1 MQYTP
6 FNPLT
11 NPVDVLPRPI
21 PGINGFSSIIGFA
34 EKHRTFVLLIKLLF
48 EIVHIAGILLFC
60 DICLLL
66 ADILDIALRAWW
78 RSRLVVEIMM
88 WQKDN

>member
-1 MQYTP
+1 M
-6 FNPLT
+6 
-11 NPVDVLPRPI
+11 
-21 PGINGFSSIIGFA
+21 
-34 EKHRTFVLLIKLLF
+34 
-48 EIVHIAGILLFC
+48 VHIAGILLFC

-88 WQKDN
+88 WFAKQ